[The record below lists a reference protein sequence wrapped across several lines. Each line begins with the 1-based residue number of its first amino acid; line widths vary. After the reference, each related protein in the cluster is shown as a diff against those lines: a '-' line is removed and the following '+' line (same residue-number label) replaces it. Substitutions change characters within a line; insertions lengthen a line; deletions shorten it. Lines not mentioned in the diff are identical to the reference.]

1 MSMQKE
7 YEMLRQVSRTFAIS
21 IEYLPTILRDTITL
35 GYLLFRVSDCIED
48 HPEIPVTEKV
58 QLLQLWAQILD
69 GERPVAALHERLA
82 GLDDS
87 DAEVYVA
94 QHADMVLD
102 KLAMLPPTLQQMT
115 RESTKATASGMAR
128 WQAHGPYVETE
139 AALDDYMFEVAGRV
153 GYLLT
158 KIFDWYIPNFHGKN
172 SELNALSR
180 EFGLALQ
187 TVNIIRGMRK
197 DYERGWV
204 FIPQSF
210 YEDVG
215 LTRDS
220 LFDPANID
228 PAMQVVERLAIK
240 AEQHLRNGLAYILA
254 IPRRYHHIRLACM
267 WPLLFAVKTLAV
279 SRNNP
284 AVLLAEAKITRS
296 DVRSIIINTKLLG
309 WSNNWLR
316 YYYQQLVQAS

>member
-48 HPEIPVTEKV
+48 HAELPVAEKV
-58 QLLQLWAQILD
+58 QLLRLWAQILD

-82 GLDDS
+82 RLDDN

-94 QHADMVLD
+94 QHADMVLV
-102 KLAMLPPTLQQMT
+102 KLVMLPPILQQII
-115 RESTKATASGMAR
+115 REGTKATALGMAR

-153 GYLLT
+153 GHLLT
-158 KIFDWYIPNFHGKN
+158 KVFAWYIPNLYDRHA
-172 SELNALSR
+172 ELNTLAC

-187 TVNIIRGMRK
+187 TINIIRGMRK

-204 FIPQSF
+204 FVPQAF

-220 LFDPANID
+220 FFDPANID

-267 WPLLFAVKTLAV
+267 WPLLFAAKTLAV

-284 AVLLAEAKITRS
+284 AVLLDETKITRS
-296 DVRSIIINTKLLG
+296 DVRGIIINTKLFG
-309 WSNNWLR
+309 WSNHWLR
-316 YYYQQLVQAS
+316 CYYRRLKSSS